1 MLCRFYLVGGIIMN
15 NELPQPIDSTVWF
28 KPKIQDDILIEGIA
42 SGN

>member
-1 MLCRFYLVGGIIMN
+1 MN